1 MKDIHIY
8 TFPPEL
14 IGYLDSNVHLLQL
27 SIRDLC
33 ELNYRHNEY
42 DYSVLSK
49 VGELYLYVTYNL
61 HGKEYINV
69 YNRND
74 IIKGESLLTE
84 QVKNNVICCTLLSGE
99 YITKHFKKFLN
110 QTGITTEMVLM
121 NYPGIQMNTLKVLYS
136 DKLIEYKLSDQ
147 II

>member
-1 MKDIHIY
+1 MNGFIGFVCGLLLKDRLFKFGMKCVKHGLYQYYSSQKVIVDKRVIKDIQLIIKVKNKDYFKDLYNEMKDIHIY

-61 HGKEYINV
+61 HGK
-69 YNRND
+69 
-74 IIKGESLLTE
+74 
-84 QVKNNVICCTLLSGE
+84 
-99 YITKHFKKFLN
+99 
-110 QTGITTEMVLM
+110 
-121 NYPGIQMNTLKVLYS
+121 
-136 DKLIEYKLSDQ
+136 
-147 II
+147 